1 MIESCARLE
10 RVHLLFDG
18 QLTAAEAE
26 VERSHIAGCAACE
39 AELHDVMQL
48 ESLAEEL
55 RESEAV
61 SAPAVVDLT
70 SHRILK
76 KSRAGRWM
84 GAATGL
90 LAAALAFF
98 AVRSGEERDP
108 FGLGETRPIEA
119 RLSHAGASEYRRY
132 DVARS
137 GELHGVNV
145 PLDTLARM
153 EKRGDLQGVA
163 TGYLLRGEK
172 SQASEALAR
181 AAQTPAIESD
191 AAAAA
196 LASGDAEVALT
207 KLDEALRTQPDLPQA
222 LWNRGLAL
230 RDLGLGLAAAEA
242 FDQVAARKE
251 PGWSEEAKERATALR
266 ADQAA
271 QVAEWTAADTAGR
284 ELMDKLA
291 LPAEAMV
298 KRHPGLFRLYFYDAV
313 RTASDAAGVN
323 SLRPLAAQLDEL
335 SGGQP
340 LSLLLAHV
348 AQADFAVRAP
358 LAADYRKLVARTL
371 DATATAALVERS
383 EHSAQPDLRLGIL
396 FKTGIAA
403 HLDEYARLAQESG
416 DPWFAILAT
425 QERAAKLFKSDPLAA
440 EQLLRGAIAQATA
453 AHLDYRLSL
462 AHLKLSYLFADVF
475 QRAPEALVEAR
486 LGLST
491 ARASGYLMIEQT
503 GLYEAATATRLR
515 WQFAIARGYLREAL
529 LRFPEDCGAQ
539 SFVHETASNLAL
551 KEQRPAE
558 ARAEFEALGSCRH
571 SSDQQTALVL
581 AELLRSTDRKTDD
594 ARHLA
599 EALAA
604 LRGEAGTTP
613 GQRAMLD
620 HIEGRA
626 LLDSAPEQGRAL
638 LQKTIAESEASA
650 KGDLDAQAARAFS
663 YVALELD
670 AARSGRFDEALALL
684 GKEERAPI
692 GPCTLG
698 VGADDQ
704 SSFTVLSGNGGAIL
718 GSYDAK
724 QTVPLN
730 RFQPTLTAAQ
740 LEAVRGCKEVSV
752 LARPPLQGRT
762 GILPPE
768 IAWSYGGRLSEKA
781 APAARAKRMIVSDA
795 EPPMSLGLPRLGGW
809 SAGAMPAA
817 SGETVELRGPLATP
831 SRVLAEMANATEIE
845 VNAHGLVD
853 LAFSDASLIAL
864 SPDADGAWALS
875 AVAVRNHPLSGR
887 PLVLLG
893 ACRAAVGAP
902 LLYAPWSLPAA
913 FLEAGARAVLASRD
927 DIPDSQ
933 VRPFFDAVLAGI
945 RAGQSERLALRD
957 ARLAFRTKPG
967 GAWVDSVL
975 LFE

>member
-26 VERSHIAGCAACE
+26 VERSHISGCAECE

-55 RESEAV
+55 REPAAASA
-61 SAPAVVDLT
+61 APAVVDLT
-70 SHRILK
+70 AHRILK

-84 GAATGL
+84 AAATGL

-98 AVRSGEERDP
+98 AVRSGDDRDP
-108 FGLGETRPIEA
+108 FGLGETRQIEA

-137 GELHGVNV
+137 GEAHGANV
-145 PLDTLARM
+145 PLETMARM

-172 SQASEALAR
+172 SQAAEALAR
-181 AAQTPAIESD
+181 AEPTPAIKSD
-191 AAAAA
+191 EAAAA
-196 LASGDAEVALT
+196 LASGDADVALT
-207 KLDEALRTQPDLPQA
+207 KLDEALRARPELPQA

-242 FDQVAARKE
+242 FDQVAARNE
-251 PGWSEEAKERATALR
+251 PGWSEEAKQRAAALR
-266 ADQAA
+266 ADHAA
-271 QVAEWTAADTAGR
+271 QLAGWAAADTAGR

-313 RTASDAAGVN
+313 RTASKAAGVN
-323 SLRPLAAQLDEL
+323 SLRPLAAQLDVL
-335 SGGQP
+335 SGGQS
-340 LSLLLAHV
+340 LSQLLARV
-348 AQADFAVRAP
+348 GQADFAVRAL
-358 LAADYRKLVARTL
+358 LADDYRKLVARTL
-371 DATATAALVERS
+371 DAGATASLLERS
-383 EHSAQPDLRLGIL
+383 ERAGQPDLRLGIL

-403 HLDEYARLAQESG
+403 HLEEYAQLAQESG
-416 DPWFAILAT
+416 DAWFMVLAT
-425 QERAAKLFKSDPLAA
+425 QERAEQVSKTDPLAA
-440 EQLLRGAIAQATA
+440 ERLLRAAIAQAEA
-453 AHLDYRLSL
+453 AHLDYRLLL
-462 AHLKLSYLFADVF
+462 AHLKLSYLLADVF
-475 QRAPEALVEAR
+475 QRAPEALAEAR
-486 LGLST
+486 TALSA
-491 ARASGYLMIEQT
+491 ARAGGYLMIAQT
-503 GLYEAATATRLR
+503 GLYEAATAARLR

-529 LRFPEDCGAQ
+529 LRFPEDCGAL

-551 KEQRPAE
+551 AELRPAE

-571 SSDQQTALVL
+571 STDQQTVLVL
-581 AELLRSTDRKTDD
+581 AELLRSTDRKPGD
-594 ARHLA
+594 ARRLA

-604 LRGEAGTTP
+604 LREEAGTTQ
-613 GQRAMLD
+613 GQRAVLD

-626 LLDSAPEQGRAL
+626 LL
-638 LQKTIAESEASA
+638 QKTISESEASA

-663 YVALELD
+663 YGALELD

-684 GKEERAPI
+684 GKEERAPVV
-692 GPCTLG
+692 PCTLG
-698 VGADDQ
+698 VGADDE
-704 SSFTVLSGNGGAIL
+704 SSFAVLSGPGGAII
-718 GSYDAK
+718 GSYDGK

-730 RFQPTLTAAQ
+730 HFEPKLTGAQ

-762 GILPPE
+762 GILPPDV
-768 IAWSYGGRLSEKA
+768 AWSYGARPAEKV
-781 APAARAKRMIVSDA
+781 APTVRAKRMIVSDA
-795 EPPMSLGLPRLGGW
+795 EPPISLGLPRLGSW
-809 SAGAMPAA
+809 SADVMPAA

-875 AVAVRNHPLSGR
+875 AGAVRNHPLSGR

-933 VRPFFDAVLAGI
+933 VRPFFDAVIAGI
-945 RAGQSERLALRD
+945 RVGQSERIALRD
-957 ARLAFRTKPG
+957 ARLAFRTRPG